1 MNAHKLKV
9 FITAVEAGS
18 FLRAADILG
27 YTPSGVTHMM
37 DSLEKSIGLKL
48 MTRGRGGVQLTKEGE
63 RLLPLF
69 KKYVALNRR
78 LEQEIETVR
87 ANVSD
92 RIHLCVYASIARN
105 WIPVFMQEF
114 RSMEPNITLDVKVGD
129 IDEIYQWV
137 YDGTIDIGFA
147 SKNEKYRCDF
157 IPLHEDEHYAVFPP
171 NVKLKSTKSF
181 PTKELENYLFLM
193 PSFGMDRDVQEALDN
208 ANASP
213 KIIDV
218 KADDSAIL
226 SMVVKGL
233 GVSIFSEL
241 ILEGLGENVQAVPL
255 SPPSHRLLGMAVA
268 SHKNITPAQARFIA
282 YVKNKHL

>member
-1 MNAHKLKV
+1 MQL
-9 FITAVEAGS
+9 I
-18 FLRAADILG
+18 FLG
-27 YTPSGVTHMM
+27 TPSGVTHMM

-48 MTRGRGGVQLTKEGE
+48 MTRGRRGVQLTKEGE

-92 RIHLCVYASIARN
+92 RIHLGVYASIARN

>member
-48 MTRGRGGVQLTKEGE
+48 MTRGRRGVQLTKEGE

-92 RIHLCVYASIARN
+92 RIHLGVYASIARN

-137 YDGTIDIGFA
+137 YEGTIDIGFV

-171 NVKLKSTKSF
+171 NVKLESTDSF
-181 PTKELENYLFLM
+181 PTKDLENYLFLM

-213 KIIDV
+213 QIIDV

-241 ILEGLGENVQAVPL
+241 ILEG
-255 SPPSHRLLGMAVA
+255 
-268 SHKNITPAQARFIA
+268 I
-282 YVKNKHL
+282 